1 MPKQTACV
9 FKMDPMLFFFISD
22 IFVTSPRALISISAE
37 SEGSNKNVP
46 YSVVLLALFLHC
58 LLLDTHFK

>member
-1 MPKQTACV
+1 MPKQIACV
-9 FKMDPMLFFFISD
+9 FKMDPMFFFISD
-22 IFVTSPRALISISAE
+22 IFITSLRALISISAE

-46 YSVVLLALFLHC
+46 YSVVLLVLSPHC